1 MDPNPSTVDSND
13 SWRFE
18 YKYRLSIQQY
28 YQLRSA
34 LRPYISPDKYTSQQ
48 VDNRYQVRSL
58 YFDSANFHAFQEKVN
73 GDCDRTKLRIR
84 TYSANEKQD
93 SEIRVEMKARKGISV
108 EKRNTFVTV
117 EEYQWFMKNKQ
128 WLSKSNTVLVEFERY
143 LHLKHLKPQILI
155 EYFREGF
162 FVNTQRGL
170 RLTFDHDVKSAAATT
185 LFPKKPFYYALH
197 RNVIVFEIKC
207 DKNQPDWLLKLI
219 KQHNL
224 SIVANSKF
232 AQGIQLSRPEIIQP
246 SWSY

>member
-1 MDPNPSTVDSND
+1 MEPNPYMVDIND

-28 YQLRSA
+28 HQLKTA
-34 LRPYISPDKYTSQQ
+34 LRPYISPDKYTSNQFQ
-48 VDNRYQVRSL
+48 NRYIVRSL
-58 YFDSANFHAFQEKVN
+58 YFDSTDLHAFQEKIN

-84 TYSANEKQD
+84 TYTATEKPD

-117 EEYQWFMKNKQ
+117 DDYQWFMKNKQ
-128 WLSKSNTVLVEFERY
+128 WPANSNPVLVEFERY

-170 RLTFDHDVKSAAATT
+170 RLTFDHNVKSAAATT
-185 LFPKKPFYYALH
+185 LFPAKPFFYALH
-197 RNVIVFEIKC
+197 RNAVVFEIKC
-207 DKNQPDWLLKLI
+207 DKSQPNWLFRLI
-219 KQHNL
+219 KQNNL
-224 SIVANSKF
+224 SIAANSKF

-246 SWSY
+246 FWSY